1 MWIVDK
7 TLVLKSNLNIR
18 VNIEKCICV
27 EAEGTKGI
35 VFVFLGGY
43 NHRLWL
49 YKNKKLRDEALAKI
63 DELLEV
69 KSI

>member
-7 TLVLKSNLNIR
+7 TQEISRINLDNYQNYSQYDNREIQFEG
-18 VNIEKCICV
+18 IYEYS
-27 EAEGTKGI
+27 EAS
-35 VFVFLGGY
+35 
-43 NHRLWL
+43 WL
-49 YKNKKLRDEALAKI
+49 YRSKKARDAALAKI